1 MRKNSRPGRVVL
13 AIGASLLLVLAIAC
27 TETVEV
33 PGETVVVEKEVI
45 KTVEVPGETV
55 TVEVIKEVEV
65 PGETVVVKEEV
76 IKEVQVPGETVVV
89 KEVVTETV
97 EVPGETVV
105 QEVVKEVMV
114 PGETVVVEKEVV
126 KTVEVPGETVVVKE
140 EVIREIEVLRSAPTG
155 TLRVADV
162 VPGLTQLQSKDASG
176 SVGVAV
182 AWQVYEGIINPQ
194 LTDPGVIP
202 SEVLYE
208 PQLARSWVVSHDLR
222 AITFSIRDDV
232 PWHDGWGMLTAEDVV
247 WTYNNSFEDGSVG
260 NAGDQVTKGHR
271 VGWDVTGP
279 HTAVMNVADGEF
291 NTTWGVYHGGFGWDN
306 TYGMVCKSCYETL
319 GEEEF
324 MTTPIGTGPYKATKW
339 VADDEALLEWTGSHW
354 KYTPYVHTVHI
365 VNIPEAS
372 VREAALING
381 EVDIAPVTVPNLSEV
396 VEASGGTAIAFQISW
411 PQVINVS
418 GNYWADYCSECPE
431 GEQDWKNNPRPG
443 YTPDA
448 DHPWIGEYGNDESM
462 EKARK
467 VRWAMAMAI
476 DRELIVD
483 TVMKGFS
490 EPVHIAFHTQFGQ
503 GTPYWKDEWFVPYDP
518 EMAKQY
524 MTEAGQ
530 GDGFSLEFWSTNS
543 YPHIWNPE
551 VMDAVALMWREHLNL
566 DVTLDR
572 TPYPTRRPETVTHEM
587 NIPWHHGWGV
597 PAGRSIAQY
606 YCAWPGHIM
615 GVALPNEVCDVGFEN
630 NSEKSVEKRIA
641 NNIFMQDY
649 IQHWMTNIGVVNLLP
664 HYVYRTSVQQW
675 QPYFSN
681 RFNHPASVVLSE

>member
-1 MRKNSRPGRVVL
+1 MRRYSGLGRVVL
-13 AIGASLLLVLAIAC
+13 VVGASLLLALAIAC

-45 KTVEVPGETV
+45 KEVMVPGETV
-55 TVEVIKEVEV
+55 TVEVVKEVEV
-65 PGETVVVKEEV
+65 PGETVVVEK
-76 IKEVQVPGETVVV
+76 
-89 KEVVTETV
+89 
-97 EVPGETVV
+97 
-105 QEVVKEVMV
+105 EVVKEVEV

-126 KTVEVPGETVVVKE
+126 KTVEVPGETVVVEKVVT
-140 EVIREIEVLRSAPTG
+140 EVVEVETMREPEG
-155 TLRVADV
+155 TLLVADV

-176 SVGVAV
+176 SVGVGV

-194 LTDPGVIP
+194 LTPAGVIP
-202 SEVLYE
+202 SETLYE
-208 PQLARSWVVSHDLR
+208 PQLARSWVVSHDLTT
-222 AITFSIRDDV
+222 ITFSIRDDV
-232 PWHDGWGMLTAEDVV
+232 AWHNDWGMLTAEDVA
-247 WTYNNSFEDGSVG
+247 WTYNNSFEEGSVG

-271 VGWDVTGP
+271 VGWEVAGP
-279 HTAVMNVADGEF
+279 HTAIMNVAEGEF

-306 TYGMVCKSCYETL
+306 TYGMVCKSCFDSL

-339 VADDEALLEWTGSHW
+339 VADEEAILEWTGSHW
-354 KYTPYVHTVHI
+354 KYTPYVHTVQI

-381 EVDIAPVTVPNLSEV
+381 EVDIAPVTVPNLPEV
-396 VEASGGTAIAFQISW
+396 VEASGGTAINFQISW
-411 PQVINVS
+411 PQTINMS
-418 GNYWADYCSECPE
+418 GNYWGDYCSECDE
-431 GEQDWKNNPRPG
+431 GEKDWKAKPRAG

-462 EKARK
+462 ENARK
-467 VRWAMAMAI
+467 VRWAMSMAI
-476 DRELIVD
+476 DRDLIVD

-490 EPVHIAFHTQFGQ
+490 EPVYIAFHTQFGQ
-503 GTPYWKDEWFVPYDP
+503 NTPYWKEEWFVPYDP
-518 EMAKQY
+518 AMAKQY
-524 MTEAGQ
+524 MEEAGQ

-572 TPYPTRRPETVTHEM
+572 TPYPTRRPDTTHTTDHKI

-615 GVALPNEVCDVGFEN
+615 GVALPSEICDVGFQN

-649 IQHWMTNIGVVNLLP
+649 MQHWMTQIGVVNLLP
-664 HYVYRTSVQQW
+664 HYVYRTSVLEW

>member
-1 MRKNSRPGRVVL
+1 MRKNFRLGRVVL

-597 PAGRSIAQY
+597 PAGALHRAVLLRVAGTHNGRCAAQR
-606 YCAWPGHIM
+606 
-615 GVALPNEVCDVGFEN
+615 GVRCRIREQLREVRGEAHR
-630 NSEKSVEKRIA
+630 K
-641 NNIFMQDY
+641 
-649 IQHWMTNIGVVNLLP
+649 
-664 HYVYRTSVQQW
+664 
-675 QPYFSN
+675 
-681 RFNHPASVVLSE
+681 

>member
-1 MRKNSRPGRVVL
+1 MRKDSGLGRVVL
-13 AIGASLLLVLAIAC
+13 VVGASLLLIFAIAC
-27 TETVEV
+27 TET
-33 PGETVVVEKEVI
+33 
-45 KTVEVPGETV
+45 
-55 TVEVIKEVEV
+55 VEV

-76 IKEVQVPGETVVV
+76 IKEVMVPGETVVV
-89 KEVVTETV
+89 KEEVIKEVM
-97 EVPGETVV
+97 VPGETVTK
-105 QEVVKEVMV
+105 EVVKEVEV

-126 KTVEVPGETVVVKE
+126 KTVEVPGETVVVKK
-140 EVIREIEVLRSAPTG
+140 EVVVERVEVMRQPKG
-155 TLRVADV
+155 TLMVADV

-208 PQLARSWVVSHDLR
+208 PQLASSWVVAHDLST
-222 AITFSIRDDV
+222 ITFAIRDDV
-232 PWHDGWGMLTAEDVV
+232 SWHDNWGMLTAEDVA
-247 WTYNNSFEDGSVG
+247 WTYNTSFEDGSVG
-260 NAGDQVTKGHR
+260 NAGDQVTTGHR
-271 VGWDVTGP
+271 AGWDVTGP
-279 HTAVMNVADGEF
+279 HTAVMNVAEGEF

-306 TYGMVCKSCYETL
+306 TYGMVCKRCYDTL
-319 GEEEF
+319 GEDEF

-339 VADDEALLEWTGSHW
+339 VANDEAMLEWTGSHW
-354 KYTPYVHTVHI
+354 KYLPYVQKVHI
-365 VNIPEAS
+365 VDIPEAS
-372 VREAALING
+372 VREAALTTG
-381 EVDIAPVTVPNLSEV
+381 EVDIAPVTVPNLSDV
-396 VEASGGTAIAFQISW
+396 VEASDGTAIAFQISW

-462 EKARK
+462 ENARK

-476 DRELIVD
+476 DRDLIVD

-490 EPVHIAFHTQFGQ
+490 EPVYIAFHTQFGQ
-503 GTPYWKDEWFVPYDP
+503 DTPYWKEEWFVPYDP

-543 YPHIWNPE
+543 FPHIWNPE
-551 VMDAVALMWREHLNL
+551 IMDAVALMWREHLNL

-615 GVALPNEVCDVGFEN
+615 GVALPNDVCDVGFQN
-630 NSEKSVEKRIA
+630 NSEKSVEKRIE

-664 HYVYRTSVQQW
+664 HYVYGPRVQEW
-675 QPYFSN
+675 EPYFSN

>member
-1 MRKNSRPGRVVL
+1 MRKNSGLGRVVL
-13 AIGASLLLVLAIAC
+13 VVGASLLLIFAIAC
-27 TETVEV
+27 TET
-33 PGETVVVEKEVI
+33 
-45 KTVEVPGETV
+45 
-55 TVEVIKEVEV
+55 VEV

-76 IKEVQVPGETVVV
+76 IKEVMVPGETVTVEVVKEVMVPGETVVV
-89 KEVVTETV
+89 KEEVVKEV

-105 QEVVKEVMV
+105 VEKEVVKTIEVPGETVTVEVVKEVMV

-126 KTVEVPGETVVVKE
+126 KTVEVPGQTVVVEKVV
-140 EVIREIEVLRSAPTG
+140 EVERMREPTG
-155 TLRVADV
+155 TLMVADV

-208 PQLARSWVVSHDLR
+208 PQLARSWVVGHDLR
-222 AITFSIRDDV
+222 TITFSIRDDV

-271 VGWDVTGP
+271 VGWEVTGP
-279 HTAVMNVADGEF
+279 DTAVMNVAEGEF

-339 VADDEALLEWTGSHW
+339 VAADEALLEWTGSHW

-448 DHPWIGEYGNDESM
+448 DHPWIGEYGNDDSM

-503 GTPYWKDEWFVPYDP
+503 NTPYWKEEWFVPYDP
-518 EMAKQY
+518 AMAKQY
-524 MTEAGQ
+524 MEEAGQ

-615 GVALPNEVCDVGFEN
+615 GVALPNDVCDVGFEN

-664 HYVYRTSVQQW
+664 HYVYLDSVQEW